1 MDGQNIR
8 MLDRDNQPDE
18 AQVEAWLG
26 PEAYR
31 CWRELRDWIENTYPG
46 VFSPDWLYGGKKHGW
61 SLRYKKS
68 KLFCTL
74 VPEKGRLAVLI
85 VFGGPEREKVEGI
98 RGALSGPTLA
108 LYDQAATY
116 HDGKWVL
123 LAVESKQVLDDVR
136 RLLAVKRR
144 SKRNPTS

>member
-1 MDGQNIR
+1 MDEQNIR

-26 PEAYR
+26 LEAYR
-31 CWRELRDWIENTYPG
+31 CWRELRDWIEDTYPG

-68 KLFCTL
+68 KSFCTL
-74 VPEKGRLAVLI
+74 VPEKGRLAVMI
-85 VFGGPEREKVEGI
+85 VFGGPEREKVEAI

-123 LAVESKQVLDDVR
+123 LAVESEQVLEDVR

-144 SKRNPTS
+144 SKRNPIS